1 MTQQECIL
9 KIAQAEIGTTETSS
23 NMTKYNIWYYGKAQV
38 AQWCCIFVSWVFA
51 QAGLL
56 HLLGGKHQ
64 ACRYY
69 EKGACTRAEEVPIS
83 QALPGDIV
91 TFDFDNTGVA
101 HHIGIVE
108 KNLGGGKLQ
117 TIEGNTSDR
126 VDRKIRS
133 TGIRKVFRPKYE
145 SIELSNFGFVT
156 IRKQNRGNDVLV
168 LQYMLNFLDFNLELD
183 GIFGSNTERA
193 VREFQTKMKIDV
205 DGIVGKQTWTC
216 LLSSCFHNL

>member
-1 MTQQECIL
+1 MTQAETIL
-9 KIAQAEIGTTETSS
+9 NIARNEIGTKESS
-23 NMTKYNIWYYGKAQV
+23 TNMTKYNTWFYGRNQV
-38 AQWCCIFVSWVFA
+38 AQWCCIFISWVFA

-64 ACRYY
+64 ACRTY
-69 EKGACTRAEEVPIS
+69 EKGACTRAEQIPIE
-83 QALPGDIV
+83 QAEPGDIV

-108 KNLGGGKLQ
+108 KNLGGGRLQ
-117 TIEGNTSDR
+117 TIEGNTSDM
-126 VDRKIRS
+126 VQRKIRS
-133 TGIRKVFRPKYE
+133 SGIRMVFRPKYT
-145 SIELSNFGFVT
+145 NTTYKGFKT
-156 IRKQNRGNDVLV
+156 IRKQYKGNDVIV
-168 LQYMLNFLDFNLELD
+168 LQYMLNFLGLNLELD

-193 VREFQTKMKIDV
+193 VREFQTNMKIDV